1 MNYTCGRRRVLA
13 ESDSDIAYVHAMT
26 ARVRRRRG
34 TPVEGAYF
42 RLDPEVKAT
51 IDDYSDRFG
60 VPTWAIVEA
69 AIKAAKPGENGI
81 PEGWDL
87 PEPTAAPMLDLPEEA
102 STRAA

>member
-1 MNYTCGRRRVLA
+1 MTAATQRRVLP
-13 ESDSDIAYVHAMT
+13 ERDSDIEYVRPMT

-42 RLDPEVKAT
+42 RLDPEVKAM
-51 IDDYSDRFG
+51 IDDYADRFD

-69 AIKAAKPGENGI
+69 AMKAAKPGANGI

-87 PEPTAAPMLDLPEEA
+87 PEPVAAPMLDLPEEA